1 RMVLEVLSARLDQR
15 LAGLFRRIRKREIDV
30 VKEHRVLSCCVVSV
44 LRGGALERLRRG
56 TEPKPDYDREAPR
69 LQRRWTGNLLR
80 LAPRPPNNSGSFAG
94 ARLPRVEHS
103 GSLPLGRPAKAAMGE
118 PPPLRPTDEPCI
130 PHGATA
136 LVWQNGGLPLEGGPE

>member
-1 RMVLEVLSARLDQR
+1 DEAFVIGRGLVAVVRLAVAKGDVKRDVEVAIVDGSRKLGLEPTRREEDDARMVLEVLSARLDQR

-69 LQRRWTGNLLR
+69 
-80 LAPRPPNNSGSFAG
+80 
-94 ARLPRVEHS
+94 
-103 GSLPLGRPAKAAMGE
+103 
-118 PPPLRPTDEPCI
+118 
-130 PHGATA
+130 
-136 LVWQNGGLPLEGGPE
+136 